1 MNILAFSSSRSGK
14 SCYLENAVPI
24 IGSFLGD
31 KKLNIAFIPF
41 ASANKNYE
49 EYTSKVREALTGLPY
64 VIETVFPGNAKSII
78 GGSDV
83 VMVGGGNTFKL
94 LHDLYQL
101 DLLEIIRKK
110 ISGGTPY
117 IGWSAGS
124 NILGPTIGTTNDM
137 PIIEPKSFK
146 ALDLFPFQIN
156 PHYVNQKV
164 EGFNGE
170 TRDQRLEEF
179 MKMNV
184 GTSIVC
190 LPEGSFLQMKN
201 SILTFHGSENGVLF
215 YSNKDEKNFFR
226 KTIYHDSNLSY
237 LL

>member
-1 MNILAFSSSRSGK
+1 MDILAFSSSRSGK
-14 SCYLENAVPI
+14 SGYLETAVPV
-24 IGSFLGD
+24 IGNFLGD
-31 KKLNIAFIPF
+31 KILNIAFIPF

-64 VIETVFPGNAKSII
+64 IIHVVFPDNAESII
-78 GGSDV
+78 RNSEA

-110 ISGGTPY
+110 VSGGTPY

-146 ALDLFPFQIN
+146 ALGLFPFQIN

-179 MKMNV
+179 MKMNIGV
-184 GTSIVC
+184 SIVC

-201 SILTFHGSENGVLF
+201 SVLSYKGSESAVLF
-215 YSNKDEKNFFR
+215 YSNKDEGNFSR
-226 KTIYHDSNLSY
+226 KTIYHDSNLSW

>member
-1 MNILAFSSSRSGK
+1 MNILAFSSSRYGK
-14 SCYLENAVPI
+14 SGYLEIAVPVI
-24 IGSFLGD
+24 ENLLDD
-31 KKLNIAFIPF
+31 KILNIAFIPF
-41 ASANKNYE
+41 ASADKNYE
-49 EYTSKVREALTGLPY
+49 EYTSKVRKALIGLPY
-64 VIETVFPGNAKSII
+64 IIQTVFPENAESII
-78 GGSDV
+78 QKSDV

-101 DLLEIIRKK
+101 DLLEILRKK
-110 ISGGTPY
+110 VSEGAAY

-146 ALDLFPFQIN
+146 ALDLFSFQIN

-164 EGFNGE
+164 EAFNGE

-179 MKMNV
+179 MKMNT
-184 GTSIVC
+184 GASIVC
-190 LPEGSFLQMKN
+190 LPEGSFLQMKG
-201 SILTFHGSENGVLF
+201 SILKYNGSESGVLF
-215 YSNKDEKNFFR
+215 YSNKEEENFSR